1 MSTELKAHF
10 SNAETWKRGLF
21 ILLFAVFYGIAEVVL
36 GAIVLFQF
44 GSQLIAGRTN
54 DKLHEFSRGLTA
66 YFYQLLQFF
75 TYRSDLK
82 PFPFSDWPD
91 EGLESVQEQ
100 EREMQQAAPHDE
112 EGKQPAKP
120 ARATRAAKKKN
131 PPAKPEAPA
140 GDEPGQKE

>member
-36 GAIVLFQF
+36 GAVVLFQF
-44 GSQLIAGRTN
+44 GSLLITGRTN
-54 DKLHEFSRGLTA
+54 DKLKTFSRGLTA

-82 PFPFSDWPD
+82 PFPFSDWPE
-91 EGLESVQEQ
+91 EGLE
-100 EREMQQAAPHDE
+100 E
-112 EGKQPAKP
+112 EPQQPARKP
-120 ARATRAAKKKN
+120 RSKRAVAAAKEEEEAGEGGTPEAKTTKR
-131 PPAKPEAPA
+131 PPAE
-140 GDEPGQKE
+140 KE